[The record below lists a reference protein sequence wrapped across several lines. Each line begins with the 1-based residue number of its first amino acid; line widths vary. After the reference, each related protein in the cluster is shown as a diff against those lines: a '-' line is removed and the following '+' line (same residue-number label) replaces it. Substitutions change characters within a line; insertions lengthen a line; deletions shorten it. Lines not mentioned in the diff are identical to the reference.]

1 MNVLGTISSSQS
13 KFISKS
19 SYAIWF
25 NGTNEDSLGMADKLT
40 ESDWTIYG
48 IDSIALLFGSITIN
62 GIYYDELNGNAL
74 FYGESY
80 EDYIY
85 RNDGYGLGVVSYID
99 PLNTILAQY
108 QLRTR
113 FYPAAGNTIVGII
126 NTAENFEV
134 SVPEFASGPDVQTD
148 YIIKCE
154 YGNVYDSIDGGQNFS
169 EWQ

>member
-13 KFISKS
+13 KFVTRY
-19 SYAIWF
+19 SYYRWF

-113 FYPAAGNTIVGII
+113 FYPAAGNAIVGII

>member
-25 NGTNEDSLGMADKLT
+25 NGTNEDSLGMGDKLT

-48 IDSIALLFGSITIN
+48 VDSIALLFGSITVN
-62 GIYYDELNGNAL
+62 GIYYDGSGEEL
-74 FYGESY
+74 FYGASY

-113 FYPAAGNTIVGII
+113 FYPAAGNAIVGII

>member
-13 KFISKS
+13 KFVTRY
-19 SYAIWF
+19 SYSGWF
-25 NGTNEDSLGMADKLT
+25 NGTNEDSLGMGDKLT

-48 IDSIALLFGSITIN
+48 VDYIALLFGSITVN
-62 GIYYDELNGNAL
+62 GIYYDGSGEELFNGA
-74 FYGESY
+74 SY

-113 FYPAAGNTIVGII
+113 FYPAAGNVVGII

-154 YGNVYDSIDGGQNFS
+154 YGNVYDSIDAGGNFLS
-169 EWQ
+169 W

>member
-13 KFISKS
+13 KFVTRY
-19 SYAIWF
+19 SYSGWF
-25 NGTNEDSLGMADKLT
+25 NGTNEDSLGMGDKLT

-48 IDSIALLFGSITIN
+48 VDSIALLFGSITIN

-113 FYPAAGNTIVGII
+113 FYPAAGNAIVGII

-154 YGNVYDSIDGGQNFS
+154 YGDVYDSIDGGQNFS